1 MDSHAFVQ
9 TAGLKSPDNPRR
21 ITALKEMLNQVFR
34 SRALTFRTRSPDRD
48 RQSDAANVA
57 LIVKAINE
65 ALMAAESERAG
76 LARRVADV
84 LSRAAVTVGNDV
96 DEYIDRDDRDTDH
109 LNRMD
114 AEIQSGQDRLK
125 QLDHNIAQFEALK
138 TELALKFPDVLV
150 GSDAAR

>member
-1 MDSHAFVQ
+1 
-9 TAGLKSPDNPRR
+9 
-21 ITALKEMLNQVFR
+21 MLNQVFR
-34 SRALTFRTRSPDRD
+34 GRALRFRIRSPDRD

-57 LIVKAINE
+57 LIAKAINE
-65 ALMAAESERAG
+65 ALMAAEFERAG

-96 DEYIDRDDRDTDH
+96 DEYIDRDDRDTNH

-125 QLDHNIAQFEALK
+125 QLDHNIAQFEALRV
-138 TELALKFPDVLV
+138 ELALKFPDVV
-150 GSDAAR
+150 VEAM

>member
-1 MDSHAFVQ
+1 MKD
-9 TAGLKSPDNPRR
+9 
-21 ITALKEMLNQVFR
+21 MLNQVLR
-34 SRALTFRTRSPDRD
+34 GRASAFKTRSLNRD
-48 RQSDAANVA
+48 RESDVANVA
-57 LIVKAINE
+57 LVAKAIDA
-65 ALMAAESERAG
+65 ALTAAESERAG

-114 AEIQSGQDRLK
+114 AEIQNGQDRLK

-138 TELALKFPDVLV
+138 AELALKFPDVV
-150 GSDAAR
+150 IETV

>member
-1 MDSHAFVQ
+1 
-9 TAGLKSPDNPRR
+9 
-21 ITALKEMLNQVFR
+21 MLNQVFR
-34 SRALTFRTRSPDRD
+34 GRALMFRTRSPDRD

-57 LIVKAINE
+57 LIAKAINE
-65 ALMAAESERAG
+65 ALMAAEFERAG

-96 DEYIDRDDRDTDH
+96 DEYIDRDDRDTNH

-125 QLDHNIAQFEALK
+125 QLDHNIAQFEALRV
-138 TELALKFPDVLV
+138 ELALKFPDVV
-150 GSDAAR
+150 VEAM

>member
-1 MDSHAFVQ
+1 M
-9 TAGLKSPDNPRR
+9 
-21 ITALKEMLNQVFR
+21 KEMLNQVFR
-34 SRALTFRTRSPDRD
+34 GRAPTFRTRSPDRD

-57 LIVKAINE
+57 LIAKAINE
-65 ALMAAESERAG
+65 ALVAAESERAG

-84 LSRAAVTVGNDV
+84 LSRAAVTVGNDT
-96 DEYIDRDDRDTDH
+96 DEYIDRDDRDTNY

-138 TELALKFPDVLV
+138 AELALKFPEIVV
-150 GSDAAR
+150 KAT

>member
-1 MDSHAFVQ
+1 
-9 TAGLKSPDNPRR
+9 
-21 ITALKEMLNQVFR
+21 MLNQVFR
-34 SRALTFRTRSPDRD
+34 SRSTFKTRSPDRD

-57 LIVKAINE
+57 LVAKAINA

-96 DEYIDRDDRDTDH
+96 DEYVDRDDRDTSH

-114 AEIQSGQDRLK
+114 AEIQSGQNRLK

-138 TELALKFPDVLV
+138 AELSVRFPDVLV
-150 GSDAAR
+150 ESI

>member
-1 MDSHAFVQ
+1 
-9 TAGLKSPDNPRR
+9 
-21 ITALKEMLNQVFR
+21 MLNQVFR
-34 SRALTFRTRSPDRD
+34 GRALMFRTRSPDRD

-57 LIVKAINE
+57 LIAKAINE
-65 ALMAAESERAG
+65 ALMAAEFERAG

-96 DEYIDRDDRDTDH
+96 DEYIDRDDRDANH

-125 QLDHNIAQFEALK
+125 QLDHNIAQFEALRV
-138 TELALKFPDVLV
+138 ELALKFPDVV
-150 GSDAAR
+150 VEAM

>member
-1 MDSHAFVQ
+1 
-9 TAGLKSPDNPRR
+9 
-21 ITALKEMLNQVFR
+21 MLNQVFR
-34 SRALTFRTRSPDRD
+34 GRSTFKTRSPDRD
-48 RQSDAANVA
+48 RQSDVANVA
-57 LIVKAINE
+57 LVARAINA

-84 LSRAAVTVGNDV
+84 LSRASVAVGNDV
-96 DEYIDRDDRDTDH
+96 DEYIDRDDRDASH

-138 TELALKFPDVLV
+138 AELSVRFPDVIV
-150 GSDAAR
+150 EAI

>member
-9 TAGLKSPDNPRR
+9 TAGLKSLDNPRR

-34 SRALTFRTRSPDRD
+34 NRALTFRTRSPDRD

-150 GSDAAR
+150 GSDSAR

>member
-1 MDSHAFVQ
+1 
-9 TAGLKSPDNPRR
+9 
-21 ITALKEMLNQVFR
+21 MLGQVFGGR
-34 SRALTFRTRSPDRD
+34 GALFRTRSRDRD
-48 RQSDAANVA
+48 RQSDVANVTLVA
-57 LIVKAINE
+57 NAINQ
-65 ALMAAESERAG
+65 ALTAAISERTG

-138 TELALKFPDVLV
+138 VELSLKFPDVV
-150 GSDAAR
+150 IGGDEAG

>member
-1 MDSHAFVQ
+1 MFLE
-9 TAGLKSPDNPRR
+9 TAGLRSFDQSRR
-21 ITALKEMLNQVFR
+21 IAALKEMLNQVFR
-34 SRALTFRTRSPDRD
+34 SRSTFKTRSPDRD

-57 LIVKAINE
+57 LVARAINA

-84 LSRAAVTVGNDV
+84 LSRASVAVGNDV
-96 DEYIDRDDRDTDH
+96 DEYIDRDDRDTSH

-138 TELALKFPDVLV
+138 AELSVRFPDVIV
-150 GSDAAR
+150 EAI

>member
-1 MDSHAFVQ
+1 ME
-9 TAGLKSPDNPRR
+9 SPLSALNDRSRFLDNPQR
-21 ITALKEMLNQVFR
+21 ITALKEMLNQVLR
-34 SRALTFRTRSPDRD
+34 GRAPAFRTRSSDRD

-57 LIVKAINE
+57 LIAKAINE
-65 ALMAAESERAG
+65 ALVAAESERSG

-84 LSRAAVTVGNDV
+84 LSRAAVTVGNDI
-96 DEYIDRDDRDTDH
+96 DEYIDRDDRDTNY

-138 TELALKFPDVLV
+138 AELALKFPEVV
-150 GSDAAR
+150 AKAT

>member
-1 MDSHAFVQ
+1 M
-9 TAGLKSPDNPRR
+9 
-21 ITALKEMLNQVFR
+21 
-34 SRALTFRTRSPDRD
+34 FRTRSSDRD

-57 LIVKAINE
+57 LIAKAINE
-65 ALMAAESERAG
+65 ALTAAEFERSG

-96 DEYIDRDDRDTDH
+96 DEYIDRDDRDANH

-125 QLDHNIAQFEALK
+125 QLDHNIVQFEALRV
-138 TELALKFPDVLV
+138 ELALKFPDVV
-150 GSDAAR
+150 VEAM

>member
-1 MDSHAFVQ
+1 M
-9 TAGLKSPDNPRR
+9 
-21 ITALKEMLNQVFR
+21 KEMLNQVFR
-34 SRALTFRTRSPDRD
+34 SRALAFKTRSPDRD

-57 LIVKAINE
+57 LVAKAIDA

-96 DEYIDRDDRDTDH
+96 DEYIDRDDRDTVH

-114 AEIQSGQDRLK
+114 VEIQSGQDRLK

-138 TELALKFPDVLV
+138 AELALKFPDVAV
-150 GSDAAR
+150 EAM